1 MTADGAIRGASTAF
15 RDYLTEVGRDL
26 AAGNATEHT
35 HRPALKALLIALD
48 PDVRPVNEPRRIE
61 CGAPD
66 YIVTRNDLP
75 VGYIAAK
82 DVGRSLDEIERDEQ
96 LKRYRESLSNLIL
109 TDYLEFRWYKDG
121 EKQQT
126 TRIAYVGDSGKLR
139 PDREGQKQAAAMFS
153 SFLAQEPPIVGKPE
167 DLARRMAALT
177 RIVRDIVR
185 NALEHDRSAG
195 SPLRE
200 QLEGFRRVLI
210 HDLGEEQFADMYA
223 QTIAYGLFAARV
235 NAPADEHFSR
245 QHAAYD
251 LPKTNPFLRQMFGQ
265 IAGPELDERIA
276 WAVDDLAELLARA
289 RMDLVLEDFGK
300 RTRQEDPVV
309 HFYETFLAAYDRKMR
324 EARGVY
330 YTPEPVVSYIVRSV
344 DHILETEFGLPDGL
358 ADNSMIEVPVPGK
371 PKETRMVHKV
381 QILDPACGTGTFLA
395 QVIET
400 IRDTVVAKHGAGMW
414 PGYVHDHLLPR
425 LYGFELL
432 MAPYAIAH
440 LKLGLR
446 LKQTGYDIDQSERLR
461 VYLTNSLEE
470 AHEREHGQLTFFGSW
485 LAEEAD
491 RASEVKRE
499 LPIMVILGN
508 PPYSGFSVNMSPQAC
523 ALVEPYKMVDGQHFG
538 ERRHWLQDDYVKFIR
553 VGQERIEAT
562 GYGVMG
568 LITNHAY
575 LDNPTFRG
583 MRQSLM
589 KTFDQIHLA
598 NLHGNAKRKEHA
610 PDGASDANVFD
621 IQQGV
626 SIGVFV
632 KRDCAAQGGE
642 ATVRYTD
649 LWGSREAKYAAL
661 AETSVLSE
669 AFASLRPATPF
680 YLFVPQEREHA
691 DEYGRYWSVTDIF
704 PLTSAGVISAR
715 DELVVGFSHD
725 EVATRVARFAD
736 PRESDDVIR
745 AQYFGRR
752 SPRKYPLG
760 DTRGWSMSKARRTL
774 AKRQNHIAFTKDYLY
789 RPFDERAIYFDA
801 TMVDWPRPAV
811 MRQLL
816 SRGNVG
822 IMFMRQ
828 VALGDSYNHFL
839 VTRDAVDNRSFYSNK
854 GMMAVAPLYT
864 YGSGAGSDEPSD
876 ADDSSGIIRPLG
888 ANLSPDFL
896 KEFASVTDLRAL
908 IVGSGDL
915 QTSFGP
921 DDVLSYIY
929 GVFHSPTFRKR
940 YEPFLKIDFPRI
952 PLTSDRELFREL
964 CRLGVRLVTLHLMDA
979 DNLATITTY
988 PVPGDNR
995 VEKVRY
1001 TEPGQGAEQG
1011 RVWINA
1017 TQYFEGVQPEV
1028 WAFHVGGYQVCTKWL
1043 KDRKGRQ
1050 LSYDDLT
1057 HYQYVVAALAETI
1070 ALMREIDE
1078 VIEAHGGWPLS

>member
-1 MTADGAIRGASTAF
+1 MTADGAIGRASAAF
-15 RDYLTEVGRDL
+15 RDYLTEVGVDL

-48 PDVRPVNEPRRIE
+48 PDVRPVNEPKRIE

-66 YIVTRNDLP
+66 FIVTRNDLP
-75 VGYIAAK
+75 VGYIEAK

-126 TRIAYVGDSGKLR
+126 ARIAYVGDSGKLR
-139 PDREGQKQAAAMFS
+139 PDREGQKRAAAMFG

-167 DLARRMAALT
+167 DLARRMAALA
-177 RIVRDIVR
+177 RIVRDIVHV
-185 NALEHDRSAG
+185 ALEKDRSG
-195 SPLRE
+195 VSPLRE

-251 LPKTNPFLRQMFGQ
+251 LPRTNPFLRQMFGQ
-265 IAGPELDERIA
+265 IAGPELDERIT

-289 RMDLVLEDFGK
+289 RMDLVLADFGK

-309 HFYETFLAAYDRKMR
+309 HFYETFLKVYDPKMR
-324 EARGVY
+324 QARGVY

-344 DHILETEFGLPDGL
+344 DHILKTEFGLPDGL

-371 PKETRMVHKV
+371 PKETRLVHKV

-400 IRDTVVAKHGAGMW
+400 IRETVVAKHGAGMW

-446 LKQTGYDIDQSERLR
+446 LKETGYDIEQSERLR

-470 AHEREHGQLTFFGSW
+470 AHEREHGQLTFFGTW

-508 PPYSGFSVNMSPQAC
+508 PPYSGISANMSRLTA
-523 ALVEPYKMVDGQHFG
+523 AMVEPYKVCDGKPLG
-538 ERRHWLQDDYVKFIR
+538 ERKLWLQDDYVKFIR
-553 VGQERIEAT
+553 MAQERIERT
-562 GYGVMG
+562 GYGV
-568 LITNHAY
+568 LAFITNHGF
-575 LDNPTFRG
+575 LENPTFRG
-583 MRQSLM
+583 MRQSLSR
-589 KTFDQIHLA
+589 TFDHLYLLD
-598 NLHGNAKRKEHA
+598 LHGSSKKMQKV
-610 PDGASDANVFD
+610 PDAGQDDNVFD

-626 SIGVFV
+626 AISVLV
-632 KRDCAAQGGE
+632 KWPTEEPSVWRG
-642 ATVRYTD
+642 D
-649 LWGSREAKYAAL
+649 LWGSRKTKYEWL
-661 AETSVLSE
+661 ASNAVPTTEWQSVPLE
-669 AFASLRPATPF
+669 RPL
-680 YLFVPQEREHA
+680 YLFAHRDNPHQAEYERGWRLP
-691 DEYGRYWSVTDIF
+691 DVMTLSCPGLI
-704 PLTSAGVISAR
+704 TSR
-715 DELVVGFSHD
+715 DRFSIDMNPKALVSRLED
-725 EVATRVARFAD
+725 FANLAI
-736 PRESDDVIR
+736 DDVVTR
-745 AQYFGRR
+745 TRFFGAR
-752 SPRKYPLG
+752 SSGKYPPG
-760 DTRGWSMSKARRTL
+760 DTRGWRLPEARRAL
-774 AKRQNHIAFTKDYLY
+774 AAAGVDESLVRPCMY
-789 RPFDERAIYFDA
+789 RPFDVRSIYYSP
-801 TMVDWPRPAV
+801 TVVDWPRTD
-811 MRQLL
+811 
-816 SRGNVG
+816 
-822 IMFMRQ
+822 FMHHI
-828 VALGDSYNHFL
+828 LG
-839 VTRDAVDNRSFYSNK
+839 R
-854 GMMAVAPLYT
+854 
-864 YGSGAGSDEPSD
+864 
-876 ADDSSGIIRPLG
+876 
-888 ANLSPDFL
+888 ANLSLCTTRFV
-896 KEFASVTDLRAL
+896 EIGRGWEHAFCSRAL
-908 IVGSGDL
+908 LQHHSVSVKEVNYVFPLYRAPSSPAGQLEDERSVAGQFLGSTLSDDFVRSLESTVGLAVLSFGVGDL
-915 QTSFGP
+915 ESTCGPEDVFGYVYA
-921 DDVLSYIY
+921 VL
-929 GVFHSPTFRKR
+929 HSPAYRSR
-940 YEPFLKIDFPRI
+940 YAEFLRVDFPRI

-964 CRLGVRLVTLHLMDA
+964 CRLGARLVTLHLMEA
-979 DNLATITTY
+979 DDLATITTY

-995 VEKVRY
+995 VEKVRF

-1017 TQYFEGVQPEV
+1017 TQYFEGVPPEV
-1028 WAFHVGGYQVCTKWL
+1028 WEFHVGGYQVCAKWL

-1050 LSYDDLT
+1050 LTYDDLT

>member
-1 MTADGAIRGASTAF
+1 MTTDGAIRGATVAF

-48 PDVRPVNEPRRIE
+48 PDVRPVNEPKRIE

-66 YIVTRNDLP
+66 FIVTRGDLP
-75 VGYIAAK
+75 VGYIEAK

-96 LKRYRESLSNLIL
+96 LQRYRESLSNLIL

-121 EKQQT
+121 EKQGAA
-126 TRIAYVGDSGKLR
+126 RIAYVGDSGKLR
-139 PDREGQKQAAAMFS
+139 PDREGQKQAAAMFG

-185 NALEHDRSAG
+185 SALEHDRSGG

-235 NAPADEHFSR
+235 NAPAEEHFSR

-265 IAGPELDERIA
+265 IAGPELDECIA

-344 DHILETEFGLPDGL
+344 DHILRTEFGLPDGL

-371 PKETRMVHKV
+371 PKETRLVHKV

-446 LKQTGYDIDQSERLR
+446 LKETGYDIEQSERLR

-470 AHEREHGQLTFFGSW
+470 AREREHGQLTFFGSW

-508 PPYSGFSVNMSPQAC
+508 PPYSGISANMSAESA
-523 ALVEPYKMVDGQHFG
+523 ALVDAYKAVDGKPLG
-538 ERRHWLQDDYVKFIR
+538 ERKHWLQDDYVKFIR
-553 VGQERIEAT
+553 MAQMRLEAT
-562 GYGVMG
+562 GFGV
-568 LITNHAY
+568 LSFVSNHGY
-575 LDNPTFRG
+575 IDNVTFRG
-583 MRQSLM
+583 MRQNLM
-589 KTFDQIHLA
+589 HTFDSIHVLD
-598 NLHGNAKRKEHA
+598 LHGNSKKRETA
-610 PDGASDANVFD
+610 PDGSPDENVFD

-626 SIGVFV
+626 AVGIFV
-632 KRDCAAQGGE
+632 RRRAEGPGNGRPYPAIVRRDD
-642 ATVRYTD
+642 V
-649 LWGSREAKYAAL
+649 WGSREAKYARLLDEDIQTTPWHELTPSTPNYFFAVRSGEHDAEYSSWPSLADAFGMYGLGFQSSRDAL
-661 AETSVLSE
+661 VVAFTEAELVQKIE
-669 AFASLRPATPF
+669 AFADPASP
-680 YLFVPQEREHA
+680 
-691 DEYGRYWSVTDIF
+691 
-704 PLTSAGVISAR
+704 
-715 DELVVGFSHD
+715 DEL
-725 EVATRVARFAD
+725 
-736 PRESDDVIR
+736 IR
-745 AQYFGRR
+745 RRLFGEKKVRDYL
-752 SPRKYPLG
+752 PG
-760 DTRGWSMSKARRTL
+760 DTRQWALADARRLLRATDEW
-774 AKRQNHIAFTKDYLY
+774 RQHVRRCLY
-789 RPFDERAIYFDA
+789 RPFDVRWILYDA
-801 TMVDWPRPAV
+801 RMMDWPRPEVLGQMLVPNRCLIAN
-811 MRQLL
+811 RQ
-816 SRGNVG
+816 SREPFSALVWNGITERKIASVYDASSTFPLYVASGGTLNVG
-822 IMFMRQ
+822 DGQEDRTPNLTPAA
-828 VALGDSYNHFL
+828 VESLTEALGM
-839 VTRDAVDNRSFYSNK
+839 SFK
-854 GMMAVAPLYT
+854 GDR
-864 YGSGAGSDEPSD
+864 G
-876 ADDSSGIIRPLG
+876 
-888 ANLSPDFL
+888 
-896 KEFASVTDLRAL
+896 DLRTTL
-908 IVGSGDL
+908 G
-915 QTSFGP
+915 T
-921 DDVLSYIY
+921 DDWLEYVYAT
-929 GVFHSPTFRKR
+929 FHSPQYRER
-940 YEPFLKIDFPRI
+940 YDQQLRIDFPRI
-952 PLTSDRELFREL
+952 PLTSDRELLREL
-964 CRLGVRLVTLHLMDA
+964 CRLGARLVTLHLMEA
-979 DNLATITTY
+979 DDLAPITTY

-995 VEKVRY
+995 IEKVRY
-1001 TEPGQGAEQG
+1001 TEPGQGVEQG

-1017 TQYFEGVQPEV
+1017 AQYFEGVPPEV
-1028 WAFHVGGYQVCTKWL
+1028 WEFHVGGYQVCAKWL

-1050 LSYDDLT
+1050 LSYADLT
-1057 HYQYVVAALAETI
+1057 HYQYVAAALAETI
-1070 ALMREIDE
+1070 ALMRETDE